1 VGEGE
6 ADTMRL
12 REQLQQ
18 DLQDAMRER
27 DERRKAALRMVLL
40 NVQMAEVEE
49 GDLSD
54 ERITSIIQKEVK
66 RREEALH
73 MIREAGR
80 EDLAETDAA
89 ELEILRAYLPE
100 PLSEEVVEELVQE
113 AIAEVGATTLGD
125 LGSVMQ
131 VVMPRVKGRADGRLV
146 NRIVRQQL
154 SS

>member
-1 VGEGE
+1 
-6 ADTMRL
+6 MRL